1 MPTPRRQAL
10 KRPPSKLDKFVRFIK
25 HDLPRLELALYRLA
39 FFGLSISHLIYVL
52 LKR

>member
-1 MPTPRRQAL
+1 MPTPRCPAP
-10 KRPPSKLDKFVRFIK
+10 KGPPSKLDTFVDFIE